1 MKSKIVLSFFWQ
13 YKCRRS
19 YKLCSYKKKSVC
31 MVYNLASHYNQ
42 WNLFFRHRRNLPKT
56 LSHPKEKTL
65 TKNYKFLK
73 TKHHWETFEQLSEKN
88 PSFRSCPHLPHP
100 VSRAGP
106 QQITWCWDEIWSGW
120 KKLYY
125 RMQTRSCCSAVPGQR
140 ARWQGHQAS
149 DDGKDWSGD
158 LEMIVKFIKA
168 NEAGKKADDYL
179 DGGDVMWLEGSCLRA
194 ASSFI

>member
-1 MKSKIVLSFFWQ
+1 
-13 YKCRRS
+13 
-19 YKLCSYKKKSVC
+19 

-65 TKNYKFLK
+65 TRQNTIEKPLSNCLRK
-73 TKHHWETFEQLSEKN
+73 TLLSGVV
-88 PSFRSCPHLPHP
+88 PI
-100 VSRAGP
+100 SRVK
-106 QQITWCWDEIWSGW
+106 QITWCWDEIWSGW
-120 KKLYY
+120 NKLYY

-158 LEMIVKFIKA
+158 LEMTVKFIKA

-179 DGGDVMWLEGSCLRA
+179 DGGDVMGLEGSCLRA

>member
-1 MKSKIVLSFFWQ
+1 
-13 YKCRRS
+13 
-19 YKLCSYKKKSVC
+19 

-88 PSFRSCPHLPHP
+88 PSFRSCPHLPCQEQAH
-100 VSRAGP
+100 SRLPGAGMRYGAVERSV
-106 QQITWCWDEIWSGW
+106 IIV
-120 KKLYY
+120 L
-125 RMQTRSCCSAVPGQR
+125 TRSCCSAVPGQR

-158 LEMIVKFIKA
+158 LEMTVKFIKA